1 MNSRLVFSLCS
12 LLLSGCGAELSSDAA
27 RATRVQGLQAT
38 HSTTWSVEHALP
50 ASEQTIGRGSGQ
62 QVVGSIEDYFSH
74 IQPGLVRGSV
84 QLELDAADTATGE
97 VQLALQVHDGTA
109 WVDQAVRDLSLTRPF
124 YGEVEATLA
133 PLQFVRF
140 EVRVRQQP
148 LTERNLRVSFARLF
162 GAVCVPDFGNPGNCM

>member
-27 RATRVQGLQAT
+27 RATRFQGLQAEP
-38 HSTTWSVEHALP
+38 STTWSVEHALP
-50 ASEQTIGRGSGQ
+50 ASVRTVGRGSGQ
-62 QVVGSIEDYFSH
+62 QVLGSIDGYFSH
-74 IQPGLVRGSV
+74 IQPVLVRGSV
-84 QLELDAADTATGE
+84 QFELDAADTSTGE

-109 WVDQAVRDLSLTRPF
+109 WVDQTVRDLSLTRPF

-133 PLQFVRF
+133 PSQFLRF

-148 LTERNLRVSFARLF
+148 LTERNLRMSFARLF
-162 GAVCVPDFGNPGNCM
+162 GAVCVPDFSNPGTCM